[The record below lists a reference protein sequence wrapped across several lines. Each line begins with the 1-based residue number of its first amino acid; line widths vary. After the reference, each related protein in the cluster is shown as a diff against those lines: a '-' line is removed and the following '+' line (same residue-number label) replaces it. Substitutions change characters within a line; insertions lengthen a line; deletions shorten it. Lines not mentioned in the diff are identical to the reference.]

1 VGIGY
6 HNQMDWGARG
16 AITTIK
22 GRDVNQIKEVKS

>member
-1 VGIGY
+1 
-6 HNQMDWGARG
+6 MDWGARG